1 LRVAHFLY
9 SIFDGVGERRR
20 HLDDGPTHQLLK
32 GQHFTRLLAAPA
44 SKPDSDQYAKN
55 AAIIGWGLLNSG
67 KYLVNI

>member
-1 LRVAHFLY
+1 LLFY
-9 SIFDGVGERRR
+9 FDGVYLGKRHC
-20 HLDDGPTHQLLK
+20 HLDDRPTHQLLK
-32 GQHFTRLLAAPA
+32 GHFTRLLAAPA